1 MRRLLFS
8 ILFLSA
14 FLPLGAQQVRPV
26 FQVKADAF
34 FLNSEFDV
42 SGNKLAT
49 SQTLG
54 AVRATPYV
62 GVRFGESHRLMAGF
76 SALQHFGTPG
86 AGPQLEAALWYQYDK
101 RNFTFSAG
109 IFPRATLRGAY
120 STAVVSDEI
129 NLLDAHLEGFLLQWH
144 PGQSHYEIAL
154 DWNGKYGVGRREQF
168 NVITSGYS
176 PLTPWLALGWEG
188 MFHHLACSTEAYDVV
203 DDHILHPYVKADAA
217 PFTVLEEL
225 SLQAGLLAGMQRD
238 RNTEEKGRI
247 PLGVNLTFT
256 AMKWGFGL
264 RNQFYYGNSQSPLYA
279 EPDCTGKPFG
289 PQLYLRS
296 SFWQVCT
303 DGAAIGYL
311 DRADLFWQ
319 KKLGQYVSLAVQF
332 RFFFGQG
339 GYVGCQQL
347 FHASVDLNKITFKRK
362 K

>member
-1 MRRLLFS
+1 MRRFLFS

-176 PLTPWLALGWEG
+176 PLTSWLALGWEG

-238 RNTEEKGRI
+238 RNTEEKARI

-264 RNQFYYGNSQSPLYA
+264 RNQFYYGNSQCPLYT

-303 DGAAIGYL
+303 DGAATGYL

-319 KKLGQYVSLAVQF
+319 KKLGQYVTLAVQF